1 LPVPGAGFTFSTPD
15 AALLAEAVV
24 VPELFDGE
32 EEFDEVFAVDEPLLM
47 SVQQV
52 SDNATSKQ
60 TIAAG
65 RFLFVMMF
73 PLFFR
78 LVTVVGLLRT

>member
-15 AALLAEAVV
+15 AALFAEAVV
-24 VPELFDGE
+24 VPEVFDGE
-32 EEFDEVFAVDEPLLM
+32 EEFEVFAVDEPLLM

-52 SDNATSKQ
+52 SVSAKVRHA
-60 TIAAG
+60 IMAG

-78 LVTVVGLLRT
+78 LATVVGVLRT

>member
-15 AALLAEAVV
+15 AALFAEAVV
-24 VPELFDGE
+24 VPEVFDG
-32 EEFDEVFAVDEPLLM
+32 EEFDEVFAVDGSLLM

-52 SDNATSKQ
+52 SVNATSKQ
-60 TIAAG
+60 TIAAS

-73 PLFFR
+73 PLFLR
-78 LVTVVGLLRT
+78 LVTVVGVLRT